1 MAHLR
6 SRRGRLI
13 AVPLG
18 LALTAS
24 LGFLPAGAS
33 AAPQDAP
40 AAEKAEEGPLLSYV
54 VNSKANYGTLK
65 RVRKAIAEADGT
77 VVTTHEKIGVT
88 VAHSTNPDF
97 GAELRAVRGV
107 QSAGATRTAPLVPL
121 ATTDVGATKTLTEAE
136 VAEISAE
143 AKDGQEPLEAEL
155 WGLRSIKADQAHKV
169 NPGSSKVTVGV
180 IDTGVDDTHPDLAPN
195 FAADKSA
202 NCVTGVPDTS
212 PGAWRPYADGSD
224 HGTHV
229 AGTIAAPRNGIGV
242 AGVAPGVKVSGIKVS
257 TPKDSFFY
265 AEAVVCAFMF
275 AADKDIDVTN
285 NSYYV
290 DPWLFNCATH
300 PDQKAIAES
309 LRRATNYAE
318 RKGTVNIGS
327 AGNSNVDLAADELP
341 DSSSPNDSTPVDRVI
356 DPSECPDVPTQLPAV
371 MSVSATGVEDAK
383 SYYSTYGLG
392 EVDVAAPGG
401 DMRYQIPGV
410 PDNDAPDR
418 RGGIL
423 STVVNGEY
431 GYKQGTSMASPHAA
445 GVLALLK
452 SEHPWASAKQLKWML
467 KFQASPMACPTEY
480 DPDGD
485 GETNATCEGGK
496 YYNGFFG
503 HGKIDALK
511 AVRW

>member
-6 SRRGRLI
+6 SRRRRLI

-33 AAPQDAP
+33 AAPQTAP
-40 AAEKAEEGPLLSYV
+40 AAEEAEGPLLSYV
-54 VNSKANYGTLK
+54 VNSKADPYTLK
-65 RVRKAIAEADGT
+65 RVRKAIAGADGS
-77 VVTTHEKIGVT
+77 VVTTHKKIGVT

-97 GAELRAVRGV
+97 GAELRSVRGV
-107 QSAGATRTAPLVPL
+107 QSAGATRTAPLTPL
-121 ATTDVGATKTLTEAE
+121 ATTDVGETETLTAAEA
-136 VAEISAE
+136 AKAAAE
-143 AKDGQEPLEAEL
+143 AKDGQEPLEPNL
-155 WGLRSIKADQAHKV
+155 WGLRSIKADQAHKI

-202 NCVTGVPDTS
+202 NCVTGVPDTTE
-212 PGAWRPYADGSD
+212 GAWRPYADGSD

-257 TPKDSFFY
+257 TPKDGFFY

-275 AADKDIDVTN
+275 AADKGIDITN

-290 DPWLFNCATH
+290 DPWLFNCVTH
-300 PDQKAIAES
+300 PDQKAIVDA
-309 LRRATNYAE
+309 LTRATRFAE

-371 MSVSATGVEDAK
+371 MSVSATGVEDGK
-383 SYYSTYGLG
+383 SWYSTYGLG

-401 DMRYQIPGV
+401 DSRYQIPDT
-410 PDNDAPDR
+410 PDADGR
-418 RGGIL
+418 IL
-423 STVVNGEY
+423 STVLNGEY

-452 SEHPWASAKQLKWML
+452 SAHPEASAQQLKWLL
-467 KFQASPMACPTEY
+467 KLQANPAACPTEY

-496 YYNGFFG
+496 YYNGFYG
-503 HGKIDALK
+503 HGIVDALK